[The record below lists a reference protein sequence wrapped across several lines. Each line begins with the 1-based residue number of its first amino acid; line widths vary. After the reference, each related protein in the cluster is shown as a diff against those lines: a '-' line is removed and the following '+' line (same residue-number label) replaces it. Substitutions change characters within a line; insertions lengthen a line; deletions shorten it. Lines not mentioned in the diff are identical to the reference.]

1 MSMRRDVVLC
11 ILFALGVAVVP
22 VPALS
27 HHGWSEYA
35 QDRVMKVSGEIIES
49 SYEHPHGSLRVRIDG
64 KVWTAVLAPPGRME
78 NRGLT
83 REMIRPG
90 AVVGLEA
97 YPHRRQTDE
106 MRVERITAAGRT
118 IELR

>member
-1 MSMRRDVVLC
+1 MNTRCAAVLC
-11 ILFALGVAVVP
+11 ALIALGVAVVP
-22 VPALS
+22 GPAMS

-64 KVWTAVLAPPGRME
+64 KVWTAVLAPLGRME

-97 YPHRRQTDE
+97 YPHRRQADE
-106 MRVERITAAGRT
+106 MRVERITAAGKT